1 MAFVPAWSNLGTSRG
16 QRIFGAG
23 ALICYAV
30 GYPLALML
38 HTGLGWALVMLG
50 GMFLLGFGVATVRWA
65 QRR

>member
-1 MAFVPAWSNLGTSRG
+1 MAVVAGRSNLGTSTG

-50 GMFLLGFGVATVRWA
+50 GLFLLGFGVATIRWA